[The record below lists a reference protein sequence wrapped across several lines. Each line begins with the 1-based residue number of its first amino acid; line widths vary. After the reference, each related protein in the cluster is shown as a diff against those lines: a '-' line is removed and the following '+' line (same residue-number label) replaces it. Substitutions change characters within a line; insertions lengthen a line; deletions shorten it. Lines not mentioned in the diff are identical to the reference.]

1 MHRDIVE
8 IKFRGNENSVL
19 QMALDFATKW
29 QVHHYG
35 HPRSGNVPQNVQK
48 PFLVCNGHPTSIF
61 PDFYFRW
68 FAGHENVRSFEKQ
81 LFQAATRIFGTILVR
96 PPLFENIASKN
107 LVKNNGKKFQAC
119 LFFYVLPWKNSLY
132 KTATTDI
139 QSGSKQPARR
149 GHRPDGV
156 NRLLRLPKM
165 PSKAHPALF
174 LAPFTWFFGLERNH
188 IERVVLHTIWVSKNV
203 FSSIQMS

>member
-8 IKFRGNENSVL
+8 IKFRGNENSML

-174 LAPFTWFFGLERNH
+174 LAPFTWFFWIGKKSTSTVYRYHLSFE
-188 IERVVLHTIWVSKNV
+188 KCC
-203 FSSIQMS
+203 Q